1 VQCVVVC
8 LTSTL
13 SLCGVLQCVA
23 IQHVACCGVL
33 QYSMLQCISDIEVG
47 IVQCVAVSAVCVW
60 HPSSRCA
67 VCCSVLQ
74 CVSDFRVGI
83 VQAVGIP
90 TMAASGIRYE
100 TEVILTFYIPLCDV
114 SPSCV

>member
-1 VQCVVVC
+1 MLHVAVC
-8 LTSTL
+8 CNTACCSVFLTLKSA
-13 SLCGVLQCVA
+13 LCSVLQC
-23 IQHVACCGVL
+23 
-33 QYSMLQCISDIEVG
+33 LQCVFG
-47 IVQCVAVSAVCVW
+47 IQVHVVQCVAVSAVCVW